1 MRSLDVEFKEL
12 RTNVIRQEILK
23 VETRLKDAVLWE
35 DAPTSIQAY
44 KELEREHSDLLKKEE
59 TMWRQRSRAIWLKDG
74 DKNTKFFHGKAGQRK
89 RTNEIKKLKMKMVDG
104 GMVMIMWN
112 MFLASIILIC
122 SPLQTPQVWLNLV
135 KVIDRNCPLNRLIG
149 VVETPVR

>member
-1 MRSLDVEFKEL
+1 VKLEAMRSLDVEFKEL

-74 DKNTKFFHGKAGQRK
+74 DKNTKFFHGKVGQRK
-89 RTNEIKKLKMKMVDG
+89 RTNEIKK
-104 GMVMIMWN
+104 N
-112 MFLASIILIC
+112 
-122 SPLQTPQVWLNLV
+122 
-135 KVIDRNCPLNRLIG
+135 
-149 VVETPVR
+149 